1 MEAIQPSTAAAALN
15 VHDLRRQECRGGE
28 EGEYYL
34 GLLAPS
40 STSWALSTYRERI
53 PQKFDNVCGLKI
65 CFLVGSHSLSLS
77 FIAFSILKCTSIF
90 LKTFHGSFCMLKIL
104 ANAFGTITITISTI
118 IINFQRVLSVTTG
131 WRYAARCKKQRWK
144 HYGGNTARGTYFLSH
159 LSNRLYDDVELIVCV
174 WCWQHYGANT
184 ARGTYCFLSNLNF

>member
-1 MEAIQPSTAAAALN
+1 MSTKHLIMFRKTALWWFKNLLFDWFSLPAIVIHRLFYP
-15 VHDLRRQECRGGE
+15 
-28 EGEYYL
+28 
-34 GLLAPS
+34 
-40 STSWALSTYRERI
+40 
-53 PQKFDNVCGLKI
+53 
-65 CFLVGSHSLSLS
+65 
-77 FIAFSILKCTSIF
+77 KCTSIF
-90 LKTFHGSFCMLKIL
+90 LKTFHGPFCMLNIL

-174 WCWQHYGANT
+174 WFWQHYGANT